1 MRTLRLLL
9 ATAMT
14 TIALAAVA
22 AAPASAAP
30 SWTLVD
36 YHQTACFSPHVTSSW
51 YGIWISGRWRH
62 SIDVGARRLPGGRR
76 LLGKLRADPARIE
89 HRRVLACLRARRHPG
104 DYAGR
109 QLHGDALGVR
119 RHPHAAGSG
128 HAERDD
134 ALRVL
139 TQGDT
144 LGRMR
149 LFRRKRR

>member
-62 SIDVGARRLPGGRR
+62 SIDVGARRLPAGGGFSASYAPIPPGSSTGEYSLAYVRV
-76 LLGKLRADPARIE
+76 DIPATTPVGSYTAMLWASDGTRTQ
-89 HRRVLACLRARRHPG
+89 RVP
-104 DYAGR
+104 
-109 QLHGDALGVR
+109 V
-119 RHPHAAGSG
+119 
-128 HAERDD
+128 
-134 ALRVL
+134 
-139 TQGDT
+139 T
-144 LGRMR
+144 LNVTTRCGY
-149 LFRRKRR
+149 